1 MKNRGWMIAAGTLLL
16 AAWMMEAANNI
27 DSKTVLTGQDAFA
40 DSVSLKPGRARKITP
55 ADLPKPYATESASL
69 QPLVPRP
76 EGAMPVAPAGF
87 KVELLLTGL
96 MNPRQIRMAPNGDM
110 FFTET
115 NAGQIKVIRGDKDGK
130 PEVSVFATG
139 LPGAFGIAFY
149 PLGNNPQWLYVG
161 NTQSLV
167 RIPYKNGDL
176 KATAPPET
184 LAQGIPRG
192 GHSTRDVVF
201 SKDGKR
207 LFLAVGSASNVDDQ
221 IGRASCRERV

>member
-115 NAGQIKVIRGDKDGK
+115 NAGQIKVDRK
-130 PEVSVFATG
+130 S
-139 LPGAFGIAFY
+139 
-149 PLGNNPQWLYVG
+149 
-161 NTQSLV
+161 
-167 RIPYKNGDL
+167 
-176 KATAPPET
+176 
-184 LAQGIPRG
+184 
-192 GHSTRDVVF
+192 
-201 SKDGKR
+201 
-207 LFLAVGSASNVDDQ
+207 
-221 IGRASCRERV
+221 